1 MEVRRVIYPVLM
13 SDANF
18 SRLCRHWRHISMY
31 HGPWLQMNRAQLEHL
46 VQSNNRRSRPRP
58 YDPAVLNDIL
68 RIRVAVDEATD
79 FAVRAASG
87 IVSAPSHGS
96 MAAGKGIMHGAEAL
110 GLTFGANGV
119 PVKLSKERQYRMRE
133 MATQKLS
140 QAYHLDEIATSVATM
155 QSASTLDDVAQFVLH
170 RNSNNFDGT
179 YVYFFHEKIPSRKVA
194 EFTPLDALDSLIAER
209 PNDASP
215 YRTRALIKVFKE
227 DFEGAVKDLTQGLVT
242 ARLFPEQHRQ
252 QGDFASSRRDEPS
265 SSSLEAQMFFH
276 RANVHLHIASKH
288 ILEALEAY
296 EQSLKRS
303 NQSPHQDQTD
313 QTCQSENAQH
323 RHLELRK
330 IVKTN
335 ARKALRDYISFL
347 SNFEYTPK
355 RASEKSYHS
364 QNESPIEPEH
374 IYKASDLFSATPP
387 SSLPPFPPLELE
399 VEEGQIEIHHENES
413 KSDIP
418 LEYDGDDA
426 VSFHP
431 LLPEA
436 LCSLLICHAI
446 LQTPTTEL
454 RRHAHNA
461 ARLIRILGGLPV
473 FALGRSSSGAV
484 WSEIL
489 RATNNFV
496 DLSHSWLSL
505 CGREIALYG
514 HSAGVDTVSTSL
526 TADQKK
532 DQKIQKAIMSS
543 LTDEKAIDDDT
554 FHRAVMLRL
563 LGQKAGEGKQVENT
577 AKTQKKRWNPEI
589 PDEFFVFSST
599 MVEPVAKWIV
609 FAPTSIEGEKTKSG
623 ARKKKKKATSSL
635 EESVEQ
641 LAVTKE

>member
-1 MEVRRVIYPVLM
+1 
-13 SDANF
+13 
-18 SRLCRHWRHISMY
+18 MY
-31 HGPWLQMNRAQLEHL
+31 HGPWLQMNRAQLEYL
-46 VQSNNRRSRPRP
+46 VQSNNRRPRPRP

-155 QSASTLDDVAQFVLH
+155 QSASTLDDVAQYVLS
-170 RNSNNFDGT
+170 RNSGNCDGA
-179 YVYFFHEKIPSRKVA
+179 YVHFFHEKIPSRKVA
-194 EFTPLDALDSLIAER
+194 EFTPLDTLDSLIAER
-209 PNDASP
+209 PNDAAP

-227 DFEGAVKDLTQGLVT
+227 DFDGAVKDLTQGLAT
-242 ARLFPEQHRQ
+242 ARLFSEQHRQ
-252 QGDFASSRRDEPS
+252 QGDYILPRGDEEAP
-265 SSSLEAQMFFH
+265 SSLEAQMLFH

-288 ILEALEAY
+288 ISDALDAFEQTLKRPDQDLAEDKKSLPCDLEAR
-296 EQSLKRS
+296 Q
-303 NQSPHQDQTD
+303 
-313 QTCQSENAQH
+313 

-330 IVKTN
+330 TVKTN
-335 ARKALRDYISFL
+335 ARKALRDYLGFL
-347 SNFEYTPK
+347 SSFEYTPK
-355 RASEKSYHS
+355 RSLEKSQNS
-364 QNESPIEPEH
+364 QNEAPSEPEF

-387 SSLPPFPPLELE
+387 SSLPPFPPLDPEDTDK
-399 VEEGQIEIHHENES
+399 QSENQRENPS
-413 KSDIP
+413 KSDI
-418 LEYDGDDA
+418 LLDYDVDDA

-489 RATNNFV
+489 RATNNFI
-496 DLSHSWLSL
+496 DLSYSWLSL

-514 HSAGVDTVSTSL
+514 HSAAVDTASTSL

-543 LTDEKAIDDDT
+543 LTDEKAVDEDT

-563 LGQKAGEGKQVENT
+563 LGQKADEAKLVPNTGKRQM
-577 AKTQKKRWNPEI
+577 KRWNPDI

-609 FAPTSIEGEKTKSG
+609 FAPTLIEGEKTKSG
-623 ARKKKKKATSSL
+623 ARKKKKKASSSL

-641 LAVTKE
+641 LAVEGESIKLG